1 MTSDMKLL
9 TCVKCLGNETLC
21 RDTCKGYYCYKY
33 EMQAK
38 PVKRGCLND
47 TDPLSRVNEC
57 SLRSHEI
64 GRLRVVEN
72 FCICTSD
79 RCNIAPNYMIF
90 SVLCTTLISL
100 SRVML

>member
-1 MTSDMKLL
+1 MKLL

-33 EMQAK
+33 EMEAPTAK

-79 RCNIAPNYMIF
+79 RCNSASNYVIISGLCF
-90 SVLCTTLISL
+90 SLISL